1 MKQMKSGR
9 LSAVL
14 ALLALLALLSPTLL
28 RAQATG
34 APPGRSSLTAT
45 WSQVMSGIATDP
57 FCAQFLAQGAGAT
70 PAQGSACLTAAAFA
84 GTANAVASR
93 SAAPEELGADNVLLK
108 ELAHRQL
115 DQLDQRLKDRRGS
128 ANPGQLAYVPLLV
141 SLNPQETVA
150 QSSGWS
156 KDFSRWGVF
165 GNLAGDFGRRS
176 ATDLTDGFDLN
187 GFNITGG
194 ADYRVNRAW
203 VLGAIAGYTDER
215 AGFDATP
222 GSGGRLEHKGFSLLM
237 YGQYEAQ
244 SFYMT
249 GSLGWQQLD
258 QRLERNIAYIDP
270 IHLDAG
276 GNNLRA
282 NVLATGSGKIAAL
295 FSTLQSGYSW
305 NRRATTLEGYVQ
317 LQYRRNH
324 LDAFRESGGAGTVT
338 DGITSYAFDVNMSY
352 AAARV
357 TSLDGT
363 IGLKWQRVING
374 TVGVFVPYFNA
385 EYTHQ
390 FNDTPYTVS
399 GMLAPLSGIVPDFT
413 LPPDAL
419 SGRYYSAVAG
429 CSYVARGGLQSYL
442 QFRSSF
448 HQANLT
454 DRSITV
460 GLRHE
465 L

>member
-1 MKQMKSGR
+1 MKQMKSVR
-9 LSAVL
+9 AAAVL
-14 ALLALLALLSPTLL
+14 ALLALWTPALL
-28 RAQATG
+28 RAQAN
-34 APPGRSSLTAT
+34 APPPGKTSLTAA
-45 WSQVMSGIATDP
+45 WSQAMNAIATDK
-57 FCAQFLAQGAGAT
+57 FCAAFLARGAGAT
-70 PAQGSACLTAAAFA
+70 PDQGSACLTAAGFA
-84 GTANAVASR
+84 RSANAVASR
-93 SAAPEELGADNVLLK
+93 GAAPEELGADSVLLK

-115 DQLDQRLKDRRGS
+115 DQLDQRLRDRRGS
-128 ANPGQLAYVPLLV
+128 EYPERLAAVPLLV
-141 SLNPQETVA
+141 SLDPQATVA
-150 QSSGWS
+150 QSSGLS
-156 KDFSRWGVF
+156 KDFGRWGVF
-165 GNLAGDFGRRS
+165 GNLAGDIGRRS

-194 ADYRVNRAW
+194 ADYRLNAASV
-203 VLGAIAGYTDER
+203 VGAIAGYTDER
-215 AGFDATP
+215 ASFDTTP
-222 GSGGRLEHKGFSLLM
+222 GTGGRLEHKGYSLLV

-244 SFYMT
+244 SFYLT

-282 NVLATGSGKIAAL
+282 NVLATGSGNIAAL

-305 NRRATTLEGYVQ
+305 NLKATTIEGYLQ

-324 LDAFRESGGAGTVT
+324 LDAFSESGGAGVVT
-338 DGITSYAFDVNMSY
+338 NGVTNYPFNVNMSY

-363 IGLKWQRVING
+363 MGLKWQRVING
-374 TVGVFVPYFNA
+374 AIGVFVPYLNA

-413 LPPDAL
+413 LPADTL
-419 SGRYYSAVAG
+419 SGHYYSAIAG

-442 QFRSSF
+442 QVRSSF

>member
-1 MKQMKSGR
+1 MKQMKSAR
-9 LSAVL
+9 VAAVL
-14 ALLALLALLSPTLL
+14 ALLILLTPALLQAQVNVPPRGGTTL
-28 RAQATG
+28 ASA
-34 APPGRSSLTAT
+34 
-45 WSQVMSGIATDP
+45 WSQAMSGIATDK
-57 FCAQFLAQGAGAT
+57 FCANFLAQGAGAT

-84 GTANAVASR
+84 GAASAVASR
-93 SAAPEELGADNVLLK
+93 SAAPEELGAANVLLK

-115 DQLDQRLKDRRGS
+115 DQLNQRLRQRR
-128 ANPGQLAYVPLLV
+128 AAARPQRLASLPLLV

-150 QSSGWS
+150 QSSGLS
-156 KDFSRWGVF
+156 RDFGRWGVF

-187 GFNITGG
+187 GFNITAGT
-194 ADYRVNRAW
+194 DYRVNTAW
-203 VLGAIAGYTDER
+203 VVGTIAGYTSER
-215 AGFDATP
+215 ARFDTTP
-222 GSGGRLEHKGFSLLM
+222 GTGGRLQHKGFSLLL
-237 YGQYEAQ
+237 YGQFERQ
-244 SFYMT
+244 SFYLT

-258 QRLERNIAYIDP
+258 QQLERDTTYIDP
-270 IHLDAG
+270 IHLDTG

-282 NVLATGSGKIAAL
+282 DVLASGSGNIAVL
-295 FSTLQSGYSW
+295 FSTLQGGYSW
-305 NRRATTLEGYVQ
+305 NVGATTVESYLQ

-324 LDAFRESGGAGTVT
+324 LDAFSESGAAGVVT
-338 DGITSYAFDVNMSY
+338 DGITTFPFNINMSF

-363 IGLKWQRVING
+363 IGLKWQHVVNG
-374 TVGVFVPYFNA
+374 PIGVFVPYFNA

-390 FNDTPYTVS
+390 FNDTPYAVS

-413 LPPDAL
+413 LPADAL
-419 SGRYYSAVAG
+419 SGQYYSAIAG

-448 HQANLT
+448 KQANLT
-454 DRSITV
+454 DRSISL

>member
-1 MKQMKSGR
+1 MKYLKSLR
-9 LSAVL
+9 VAAVL
-14 ALLALLALLSPTLL
+14 APLALLTPAVL
-28 RAQATG
+28 RAQAKG
-34 APPGRSSLTAT
+34 PPRGGTTLASS
-45 WSQVMSGIATDP
+45 WSQAMSGVATDK
-57 FCAQFLAQGAGAT
+57 FCANFLAQGAGAT

-84 GTANAVASR
+84 GSANAVASR
-93 SAAPEELGADNVLLK
+93 SAAPEELTAVNVLLK

-115 DQLDQRLKDRRGS
+115 DQLNQRLQHRRAAGRPQRFAS
-128 ANPGQLAYVPLLV
+128 LPLLV

-156 KDFSRWGVF
+156 QDFGRWGVF

-187 GFNITGG
+187 GVNITAGT
-194 ADYRVNRAW
+194 DYRVTTPW
-203 VLGAIAGYTDER
+203 VVGTIAGYTDER
-215 AGFDATP
+215 ARFDTTP

-237 YGQYEAQ
+237 YGQYEGQ
-244 SFYMT
+244 SFYLT
-249 GSLGWQQLD
+249 GSLGWQQLA
-258 QRLERNIAYIDP
+258 QRLERNSAYIDP

-282 NVLATGSGKIAAL
+282 NVFATGSGNIAVL

-305 NRRATTLEGYVQ
+305 NLGPTTVESYLQ
-317 LQYRRNH
+317 LQYRRNR
-324 LDAFRESGGAGTVT
+324 LDAFSESGAAGVVT
-338 DGITSYAFDVNMSY
+338 DGISSFPFNINMSFS
-352 AAARV
+352 AARV

-363 IGLKWQRVING
+363 IGVKWQRVVNG
-374 TVGVFVPYFNA
+374 PIGVFVPYLNA

-413 LPPDAL
+413 LPADAL
-419 SGRYYSAVAG
+419 SGKYYSAIAG

-448 HQANLT
+448 KQANLT
-454 DRSITV
+454 DRSIAV